1 MSAPELHLFVVW
13 PKARF
18 VEDRILEDLRRE
30 TEVVWTGEMRF
41 EGDMALAYRRFY
53 GPSLPDAGRKVANC
67 GTGTFVMAVVRDVR
81 PEYDTVDAGGRNPVH
96 CNVRML
102 GLKTKY
108 REWAGRRHRV
118 HGTVIPEE
126 FARDV
131 EILTGRKAA
140 EWQNGA
146 PDGEMRPNLPDGW
159 AAVSSLAPFARGR
172 IAPTWGADA
181 EERPELVG
189 RTLFLKDKYIND
201 AFCFGTCLGLD
212 AVEKRSSKAIW
223 SIGNEYR
230 ITARMH
236 ELAPNLVPRPL
247 AWRFAAD
254 GSWASVVTERV
265 KGPSLSE
272 LLKRG
277 LSDAEADSFAADILT
292 LADALEK
299 AGIVHR
305 DLFSDNLLLGA
316 DGHLKAIDWQ
326 LAIERASYREDPWV
340 ARHWKFRYVVFGV
353 NRELGLGVWNDI
365 HALWKLLAE
374 FPQTDFVKSVRTSLS
389 ERTAGMAFSS
399 PPDRMTRIKLAL
411 YGLSLRLQMLLRGK
425 RHRKY
430 AQLERRWRT
439 VTCNWPQEF

>member
-1 MSAPELHLFVVW
+1 MSAPEQHVFVVW

-18 VEDRILEDLRRE
+18 VADRILGDLRCE
-30 TEVVWTGEMRF
+30 TEVVWTGEIRF
-41 EGDMALAYRRFY
+41 EGDMSLAYRRFY

-67 GTGTFVMAVVRDVR
+67 GTGPFVVAVVRDVR
-81 PEYDTVDAGGRNPVH
+81 PEYDTPDAGGRHPFR

-108 REWAGRRHRV
+108 GQWAGRSDRV
-118 HGTVIPEE
+118 HGTVTPDE

-140 EWQNGA
+140 EWRDGA
-146 PDGEMRPNLPDGW
+146 PGGEMRPKLPDGW
-159 AAVSSLAPFARGR
+159 AAVSSLAPFASGH

-181 EERPELVG
+181 EERPELAG

-201 AFCFGTCLGLD
+201 AFYSGTCLGLD

-230 ITARMH
+230 ITALMYDV
-236 ELAPNLVPRPL
+236 APNLVPRPI

-265 KGPSLSE
+265 KGPSLAE

-277 LSDAEADSFAADILT
+277 LSDAEADSFAADVLA
-292 LADALEK
+292 LADALK
-299 AGIVHR
+299 KTGVVHR
-305 DLFSDNLLLGA
+305 DLFADNLLLGA

-340 ARHWKFRYVVFGV
+340 VRHWKFRYVVFGV
-353 NRELGLGVWNDI
+353 NRELGLGVWNDF
-365 HALWKLLAE
+365 HALRKLLAE
-374 FPQTDFVKSVRTSLS
+374 FPQTDFVKSVCASLS
-389 ERTAGMAFSS
+389 ERMSGMAFSF

-411 YGLSLRLQMLLRGK
+411 YGLSLRFQMLLRGK

-439 VTCNWPQEF
+439 VMCKWPR